1 MTVRK
6 IFAGLAFVVAGC
18 ATTAPPP
25 ELMAARIA
33 YSKASRGAA
42 AQATPD
48 ELHKARTALDTAE
61 QAFAK
66 EPKAQSTRDLAYIA
80 ERKAELADA
89 KGQAAISARD
99 KAASEKEY
107 TKTLATKQKATQQE
121 LDATRLQAAT
131 DQKSAADNLDAEK
144 LARAAAEEKSA
155 AAMRDL
161 AKIAQLREEERGTI
175 ISLSGDV
182 LFVTNQSVL
191 LPSAQIRLN
200 QLAGALNETPK
211 HLIIE
216 GHTDSRGSDAFNQD
230 LSLRRATSVRD
241 YLVSRNVTAERIQ
254 VQGLGKTRPIGDNAT
269 AEGRGMNRRVEIV
282 IEGKPTVIR

>member
-1 MTVRK
+1 ML
-6 IFAGLAFVVAGC
+6 AGLAFVVAGC
-18 ATTAPPP
+18 ATTSPPP

-48 ELHKARTALDTAE
+48 ELHKAKTALDTAE
-61 QAFAK
+61 HAFQK

-80 ERKAELADA
+80 QRKAQLADA
-89 KGQAAISARD
+89 KGQVAISARE
-99 KAASEKEY
+99 KAASEKDY
-107 TKTLATKQKATQQE
+107 TKQKATQQE
-121 LDATRLQAAT
+121 LDSARLQAAT
-131 DQKSAADNLDAEK
+131 DQKSAADQLGAEK

-161 AKIAQLREEERGTI
+161 AKIAQLREEERGSI

-200 QLAGALNETPK
+200 QIAGALNETPR

-269 AEGRGMNRRVEIV
+269 VEGRGMNRRVEIV
-282 IEGKPTVIR
+282 IQGKPTAIQ